1 MLHKQLWL
9 GCRKAYGSKT
19 YRTLESHVMKQP
31 NEYDS
36 GWCQGLLELHAHINT
51 QIDKPNSQTKKIIEI
66 IVWMLEENDEN
77 S

>member
-1 MLHKQLWL
+1 
-9 GCRKAYGSKT
+9 
-19 YRTLESHVMKQP
+19 MKQP